1 MPAHGAVA
9 ARREPRPPAR
19 ARRLGGE
26 LRPVAHAERRIAEA
40 TKLGFSTVLVPAASA
55 PAARGRTAGARIV
68 PCRTVVDA
76 LTAALGA
83 AALARGRGRGR
94 GGADRGPGEEA
105 ATAGEAEE
113 AAGRESE
120 EEAGLEA
127 EEAPQRAL
135 A

>member
-9 ARREPRPPAR
+9 ARHEPRPPAR

-83 AALARGRGRGR
+83 AALARRRGR
-94 GGADRGPGEEA
+94 GGADRAAGEEA
-105 ATAGEAEE
+105 AAGGESEE
-113 AAGRESE
+113 AAGGESE
-120 EEAGLEA
+120 

>member
-9 ARREPRPPAR
+9 ARHEPRPPAR

-94 GGADRGPGEEA
+94 GRGGADRAAGEEA
-105 ATAGEAEE
+105 ATACVRTT
-113 AAGRESE
+113 AAT
-120 EEAGLEA
+120 AV
-127 EEAPQRAL
+127 
-135 A
+135 